1 MKECLPCRCAT
12 RGAGS
17 LGKCLLTVAPSAPAC
32 HHPCS
37 SLPPPPAH
45 PCTGSTSTGYRVL
58 ATPCLTDAVPATS
71 AALYAHPQLFRVN
84 NDLYDGSYLN
94 FMSTMQAPGLS
105 TFTCLTTCT

>member
-1 MKECLPCRCAT
+1 MP
-12 RGAGS
+12 RGVQAVWGNACS
-17 LGKCLLTVAPSAPAC
+17 LL
-32 HHPCS
+32 HPPLQPVTTLRS
-37 SLPPPPAH
+37 SLPPPPAL

-94 FMSTMQAPGLS
+94 FMSTMQAPGLT